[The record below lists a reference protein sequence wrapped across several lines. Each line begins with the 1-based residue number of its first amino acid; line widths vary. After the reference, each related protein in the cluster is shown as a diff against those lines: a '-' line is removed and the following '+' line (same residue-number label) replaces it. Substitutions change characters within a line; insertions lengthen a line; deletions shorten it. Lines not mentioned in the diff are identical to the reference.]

1 MANPVKETAIGEVL
15 VPSGIIDGA
24 GLARA
29 REVQEKKGT
38 SLSQALV
45 TMGLANENEVVAA
58 IAKSMRLEALG
69 SELPVIET
77 EVAALLPSDF
87 CRKRAVVPPSL
98 QWKGLRFGLADPHDY
113 SAIPDSEF
121 RSAKPLLTDAS
132 SHPH

>member
-15 VPSGIIDGA
+15 VRSGIIDAA

-77 EVAALLPSDF
+77 EVAALLPSHF
-87 CRKRAVVPPSL
+87 FRNRAVLPLAVPRKARRLGRAPSTGSSTV
-98 QWKGLRFGLADPHDY
+98 QEVE
-113 SAIPDSEF
+113 SATG
-121 RSAKPLLTDAS
+121 KL
-132 SHPH
+132 